1 MKGKLFSLF
10 LIATLFFS
18 GFNPVFAKESGPNAK
33 DENST
38 QNRDLPIVTET
49 EPKEADKDKY
59 VKILFVAKTNLIGN
73 VQNYGTIKNEKGDE
87 ITLKDEV
94 VSGKNVKAKAY
105 YALKTAKWS
114 EMLDYEEDGK
124 KVFAELIAENNET
137 DEEKKEVH
145 KFLGWAYSSDPAV
158 FGNIVNPFNK
168 TFSKVKGT
176 GEQVLQKYAMDKP
189 MVFESRFQ
197 GLPYIFIG
205 DTFNS
210 IHYGAALH
218 NDADGYQIDKKDYK
232 MGKFEVG
239 DLKTLIKGNFILTDF
254 QKDYFVGKV
263 DYSHIIKFYVRN
275 DVKNR
280 KFGLLKPDVRPN
292 NNCIFWY
299 WFDDS
304 DSGNELEYNYEL
316 LKSNSKDYIAKFI
329 KNGENATN
337 ILDKG
342 KELPEDIFI
351 VTFHK
356 GEGIVDEK
364 VQGIHKKYG
373 QSYAIFKGST
383 LKVIGV
389 NLPTPH
395 AVDETKEAAW
405 FIGDK
410 KVDNIK
416 DIQIKSDMTFTARV
430 VEEKD
435 KYMASAKD
443 IEKAFGLAT
452 TEDEILASVRTDYP
466 EDSAS
471 QPSKT
476 IIEGQNLP
484 DGKTSGQHEIKV
496 EVKYPDGSTDEVIVK
511 VIVAKS
517 QAENYLAETK
527 TLEVNKN
534 EVLTLEKLKE
544 GITNLPQEVK
554 LDIKENA
561 DTSEIGEKTASLTLT
576 FKDSSSKEVE
586 VKVRVKEV
594 IEGGIIRPIPE
605 IKADDI
611 VKEEVA
617 YNGNIDLRDN
627 IKNLPEGA
635 VVEDITDPIIDTRK
649 PGEYSG
655 KVKVT
660 FKDGSTRIL
669 VVPVEVLKSQAENYV
684 AETKILEVN
693 KNEVLTLEKLKE
705 GITNLPQ
712 EVKVDIK
719 ENADTSEVG
728 EKTARLTLTFKDS
741 SSKDLTINIKV
752 NEVIPEKNDS
762 EKYPP
767 VFPKDLKVMDK
778 NKLSQGEIDGIARKF
793 KLVNPK
799 TKDVV
804 VDQEGKVTLIYEDDS
819 KNILKL
825 ANYLTEVPKDNSEI
839 DKDKDNKDKDNKD
852 KEENRDNYYPDY
864 YNYFPRL
871 NNRDYERETLKVFA
885 SSSIKF
891 DEEKKA
897 TEKISYVFHINEFE
911 YEIIR
916 DGISTKVKMD
926 ISPVIYKG
934 RTMLPL
940 RRVAEALG
948 ADVVWDKFTRTASFT
963 RDGLTASIQIDNN
976 KIILSSG
983 QVIEMEAKPLNIKD
997 RIFVS
1002 LVNVAKVFGLSNGN
1016 TEDGKDNDIEWDNEA
1031 RTVTISVK

>member
-10 LIATLFFS
+10 LIVTLFFS
-18 GFNPVFAKESGPNAK
+18 GFNPVFAKESGPKAK

-38 QNRDLPIVTET
+38 ENGNLPTVTET
-49 EPKEADKDKY
+49 EPEGNLKDKY
-59 VKILFVAKTNLIGN
+59 VKILFVAETNLTGN
-73 VQNYGTIKNEKGDE
+73 VQNFGTIKNEKGDE
-87 ITLKDEV
+87 IILKDEL
-94 VSGKNVKAKAY
+94 VSGKSVKAKAY

-137 DEEKKEVH
+137 DKEKKEDH

-168 TFSKVKGT
+168 TFLKVKGT

-197 GLPYIFIG
+197 GLPYIFRG
-205 DTFNS
+205 DT
-210 IHYGAALH
+210 IEALH
-218 NDADGYQIDKKDYK
+218 YDADGYRIDKRDYK
-232 MGKFEVG
+232 MGQFKVG
-239 DLKTLIKGNFILTDF
+239 DIDYLVKGNFIVTDF
-254 QKDYFVGKV
+254 QKDYFRYKG
-263 DYSHIIKFYVRN
+263 DYSHIMEFYVRN

-280 KFGLLKPDVRPN
+280 KFGQLKPDIKAN
-292 NNCIFWY
+292 NNCIFWH
-299 WFDDS
+299 WFIEY
-304 DSGNELEYNYEL
+304 GGENELNDDYEL
-316 LKSNSKDYIAKFI
+316 LKSNCRDYIAKFI
-329 KNGENATN
+329 RNGDSATN

-342 KELPEDIFI
+342 KNLPEDIFI
-351 VTFHK
+351 VTLNK
-356 GEGIVDEK
+356 EKGIVDEK
-364 VQGIHKKYG
+364 IQGILSKYG
-373 QSYAIFKGST
+373 KSYAIFKGST

-389 NLPTPH
+389 KLPTPH
-395 AVDETKEAAW
+395 AVDKTKEAAW

-416 DIQIKSDMTFTARV
+416 DIQIKSDMIFTARL
-430 VEEKD
+430 VEDKD
-435 KYMASAKD
+435 TYKASARD

-452 TEDEILASVRTDYP
+452 TADEILESVSTDYP
-466 EDSAS
+466 ENSAN
-471 QPSKT
+471 QPLKS

-484 DGKTSGQHEIKV
+484 DGKTSGQHEIQV
-496 EVKYPDGSTDEVIVK
+496 EVKYPDGSTDEVTVK

-517 QAENYLAETK
+517 QAENYVAETK
-527 TLEVNKN
+527 TLEVNKD
-534 EVLTLEKLKE
+534 EVLT
-544 GITNLPQEVK
+544 V
-554 LDIKENA
+554 
-561 DTSEIGEKTASLTLT
+561 
-576 FKDSSSKEVE
+576 
-586 VKVRVKEV
+586 
-594 IEGGIIRPIPE
+594 
-605 IKADDI
+605 
-611 VKEEVA
+611 
-617 YNGNIDLRDN
+617 
-627 IKNLPEGA
+627 
-635 VVEDITDPIIDTRK
+635 
-649 PGEYSG
+649 
-655 KVKVT
+655 
-660 FKDGSTRIL
+660 
-669 VVPVEVLKSQAENYV
+669 
-684 AETKILEVN
+684 
-693 KNEVLTLEKLKE
+693 EKLKE

-712 EVKVDIK
+712 EVKVDINK
-719 ENADTSEVG
+719 NADTSEVG
-728 EKTARLTLTFKDS
+728 EKTARLTLTFKDT
-741 SSKDLTINIKV
+741 SSKDLTLNIKV
-752 NEVIPEKNDS
+752 NEVIPEKTDS
-762 EKYPP
+762 EKYPT
-767 VFPKDLKVMDK
+767 VIPKDLKVVDK
-778 NKLSQGEIDGIARKF
+778 NNLSQAEIDEIARKF
-793 KLVNPK
+793 KLANPK
-799 TKDVV
+799 AKDVV
-804 VDQEGKVTLIYEDDS
+804 VDQEGKLTLIYEDDS

-839 DKDKDNKDKDNKD
+839 DKDKDNKDNKD
-852 KEENRDNYYPDY
+852 KEENWDNYYPDY

-885 SSSIKF
+885 SPSIKF
-891 DEEKKA
+891 EEEKKA

-940 RRVAEALG
+940 RRVAEVLG
-948 ADVVWDKFTRTASFT
+948 AEVVWDKDTRTASFT

-1002 LVNVAKVFGLSNGN
+1002 IVNVAKVFGLNNGN

>member
-10 LIATLFFS
+10 LIVTLFFS

-33 DENST
+33 DKNST
-38 QNRDLPIVTET
+38 ENGDLPIVTET
-49 EPKEADKDKY
+49 EPEGSLKDKY
-59 VKILFVAKTNLIGN
+59 VKILFVAKTNLTGN

-114 EMLDYEEDGK
+114 EMLDYEENGK

-137 DEEKKEVH
+137 DEEKKEDH
-145 KFLGWAYSSDPAV
+145 KFLGWTY
-158 FGNIVNPFNK
+158 FGDLVNPYSKALFEDKKIGAIGYDFGIKYDMNRPIVFNAK
-168 TFSKVKGT
+168 
-176 GEQVLQKYAMDKP
+176 
-189 MVFESRFQ
+189 FQ
-197 GLPYIFIG
+197 SLPYIFMR
-205 DTFNS
+205 DYLS
-210 IHYGAALH
+210 
-218 NDADGYQIDKKDYK
+218 DVRDSDGYSVYSTTDYK
-232 MGKFEVG
+232 YGSFSLSSNGK
-239 DLKTLIKGNFILTDF
+239 ILATDF
-254 QKDYFVGKV
+254 QKKYFTKSFDNLEGIV
-263 DYSHIIKFYVRN
+263 FYIRN
-275 DVKNR
+275 DVENR
-280 KFGLLKPDVRPN
+280 SLGLLKPDLKLSKGYKL
-292 NNCIFWY
+292 WY
-299 WFDDS
+299 WCRSTIYHILNDNS
-304 DSGNELEYNYEL
+304 EL
-316 LKSNSKDYIAKFI
+316 LIEDNVAQTYHPYLIEDGEKIDFI
-329 KNGENATN
+329 PGESP
-337 ILDKG
+337 D
-342 KELPEDIFI
+342 LPEGAFL

-356 GEGIVDEK
+356 GEGIVNQNE
-364 VQGIHKKYG
+364 YG
-373 QSYAIFKGST
+373 KSYVIFDGST
-383 LKVIGV
+383 ITKIGD

-395 AVDETKEAAW
+395 AVDKTKEAAW

-410 KVDNIK
+410 RVDNIK

-435 KYMASAKD
+435 KYMASARD

-452 TEDEILASVRTDYP
+452 TADEILESVRTDYP

-484 DGKTSGQHEIKV
+484 DGKTSGGHEIKV
-496 EVKYPDGSTDEVIVK
+496 EVKYPDGSTEEVIVK

-517 QAENYLAETK
+517 QAENYVAETE

-534 EVLTLEKLKE
+534 EVLTVEMLKE
-544 GITNLPQEVK
+544 GITNLPEEVK
-554 LDIKENA
+554 VDIKENA
-561 DTSEIGEKTASLTLT
+561 DTSKIGEKTARLTLT
-576 FKDSSSKEVE
+576 FKDSSSKDLTLNI
-586 VKVRVKEV
+586 RVKEV

-627 IKNLPEGA
+627 IKNLPEGS
-635 VVEDITDPIIDTRK
+635 VVEDITNPKIDTK
-649 PGEYSG
+649 ETGEHSG

-660 FKDGSTRIL
+660 FKDGSSRIL

-684 AETKILEVN
+684 AETKTLEVN
-693 KNEVLTLEKLKE
+693 KDEVLTVGKLKE
-705 GITNLPQ
+705 GITNLPE

-719 ENADTSEVG
+719 ENVDTSEIG
-728 EKTARLTLTFKDS
+728 EKTASLTLTFKDT
-741 SSKDLTINIKV
+741 SSKEVEVKVRV
-752 NEVIPEKNDS
+752 NEVIPEKTDS

-767 VFPKDLKVMDK
+767 VIPKDLKVLDK
-778 NKLSQGEIDGIARKF
+778 NKLSQGETDEIARKF

-799 TKDVV
+799 AKDVV
-804 VDQEGKVTLIYEDDS
+804 VDQEGKVTLIYEDNS
-819 KNILKL
+819 KNILNL

-839 DKDKDNKDKDNKD
+839 DKGKDNKDNKE
-852 KEENRDNYYPDY
+852 KEENWDNYYPDY

-885 SSSIKF
+885 SPSIKF
-891 DEEKKA
+891 EEEEKA
-897 TEKISYVFHINEFE
+897 TEKISYVFHIDEFE

-940 RRVAEALG
+940 RRVAEVLG

-976 KIILSSG
+976 KIILSNG
-983 QVIEMEAKPLNIKD
+983 KVIEMEAKPLNIKD

>member
-10 LIATLFFS
+10 LIVTLFFS

-38 QNRDLPIVTET
+38 ENGDLPIVTET
-49 EPKEADKDKY
+49 EPEGSLKDKY
-59 VKILFVAKTNLIGN
+59 VKILFVAKTNLTGN

-87 ITLKDEV
+87 MTLKDEV

-137 DEEKKEVH
+137 DEEKKENH
-145 KFLGWAYSSDPAV
+145 KFLGWTY
-158 FGNIVNPFNK
+158 FGDFVNPYSKEFFEDKKIGVIKDVIGIKYDMNRPIVFK
-168 TFSKVKGT
+168 TK
-176 GEQVLQKYAMDKP
+176 
-189 MVFESRFQ
+189 FQ
-197 GLPYIFIG
+197 SLPYIFMRGHIIDERDSDGYSIYSTTDYKIG
-205 DTFNS
+205 IFNS
-210 IHYGAALH
+210 SS
-218 NDADGYQIDKKDYK
+218 N
-232 MGKFEVG
+232 GK
-239 DLKTLIKGNFILTDF
+239 ILATDF
-254 QKDYFVGKV
+254 QKTYFATSFDNLEEIV
-263 DYSHIIKFYVRN
+263 FYIRK
-275 DVKNR
+275 DVENSSL
-280 KFGLLKPDVRPN
+280 GHLKPDLKLSKGYK
-292 NNCIFWY
+292 FWY
-299 WFDDS
+299 WYRNTIYHILNDNSDLLNENNPDKTYYPYLIKDGDDI
-304 DSGNELEYNYEL
+304 N
-316 LKSNSKDYIAKFI
+316 FI
-329 KNGENATN
+329 PGESP
-337 ILDKG
+337 D
-342 KELPEDIFI
+342 LPEDIFI

-356 GEGIVDEK
+356 GEGIVNQD
-364 VQGIHKKYG
+364 KYDK
-373 QSYAIFKGST
+373 SYAIFKGST
-383 LKVIGV
+383 LTKIGD

-395 AVDETKEAAW
+395 AVDGTKEAAW

-435 KYMASAKD
+435 KYMANAKD

-452 TEDEILASVRTDYP
+452 TADEILTSVTTDYP

-471 QPSKT
+471 QPSKS

-517 QAENYLAETK
+517 QAENYVAETE

-534 EVLTLEKLKE
+534 EVLTVEKLKK

-554 LDIKENA
+554 FDIKENA
-561 DTSEIGEKTASLTLT
+561 DTSEVGEKTASLTLT
-576 FKDSSSKEVE
+576 FKDTSSKEVE
-586 VKVRVKEV
+586 VKVRIKEV
-594 IEGGIIRPIPE
+594 IEGGIISPIPE
-605 IKADDI
+605 IDSSNV

-627 IKNLPEGA
+627 IKNLPEGT
-635 VVEDITDPIIDTRK
+635 VVEDITDPIIDTIK

-660 FKDGSTRIL
+660 FKDGSSRIV

-684 AETKILEVN
+684 ADTKTLEVN
-693 KNEVLTLEKLKE
+693 KNEVLTVEMLKE

-712 EVKVDIK
+712 EVKFDIK

-728 EKTARLTLTFKDS
+728 EKTARLTLIFKDS
-741 SSKDLTINIKV
+741 SSKEVKIKVKV
-752 NEVIPEKNDS
+752 NEVIPEKTDS

-767 VFPKDLKVMDK
+767 VIPKDLKVLDK
-778 NKLSQGEIDGIARKF
+778 NTLSQGEIDEIARKF

-799 TKDVV
+799 AKDVV
-804 VDQEGKVTLIYEDDS
+804 VDQEGKVTFIYGDDS
-819 KNILKL
+819 KNILNL

-839 DKDKDNKDKDNKD
+839 DKDKDNKDNKEK
-852 KEENRDNYYPDY
+852 KENWDNYYPDY

-885 SSSIKF
+885 SPSIKF
-891 DEEKKA
+891 EEEKKA

-926 ISPVIYKG
+926 ISPVIYEG

-976 KIILSSG
+976 KIILSNG
-983 QVIEMEAKPLNIKD
+983 KVIVMEAKPLNIKD

>member
-10 LIATLFFS
+10 LIVTLFFS
-18 GFNPVFAKESGPNAK
+18 GFSPVFAKESGPNAK

-38 QNRDLPIVTET
+38 ENGNLPIVTET
-49 EPKEADKDKY
+49 EPEGNLKDKY
-59 VKILFVAKTNLIGN
+59 VKILFVAETNLTGN
-73 VQNYGTIKNEKGDE
+73 VQNFGTIKNENGDK
-87 ITLKDEV
+87 ITLKDEL

-114 EMLDYEEDGK
+114 EMLDYKEDGK

-137 DEEKKEVH
+137 DDKKKEDH
-145 KFLGWAYSSDPAV
+145 KFLGWTY
-158 FGNIVNPFNK
+158 FGNFVNPFSKAFFENK
-168 TFSKVKGT
+168 KIGAIGDKIGK
-176 GEQVLQKYAMDKP
+176 KYDMNKP
-189 MVFESRFQ
+189 IVFKAKFQ
-197 GLPYIFIG
+197 SLPYIFMRDKIY
-205 DTFNS
+205 DVRDS
-210 IHYGAALH
+210 
-218 NDADGYQIDKKDYK
+218 DGYSVHLSTDYK
-232 MGKFEVG
+232 GGSFRSISNGK
-239 DLKTLIKGNFILTDF
+239 ILATDF
-254 QKDYFVGKV
+254 QKKYFTSSF
-263 DYSHIIKFYVRN
+263 DNLERIAFYIRN
-275 DVKNR
+275 DVENR
-280 KFGLLKPDVRPN
+280 SLGHLKPDLK
-292 NNCIFWY
+292 ISKGYKFWY
-299 WFDDS
+299 WYRSTIYHILNDNS
-304 DSGNELEYNYEL
+304 EL
-316 LKSNSKDYIAKFI
+316 LIEDGGDKTYYPYLIKDGDNIDFI
-329 KNGENATN
+329 PGESP
-337 ILDKG
+337 D
-342 KELPEDIFI
+342 LPEGAFL

-356 GEGIVDEK
+356 GEGIVNQNE
-364 VQGIHKKYG
+364 YG
-373 QSYAIFKGST
+373 KSYVIFDGST
-383 LKVIGV
+383 LTKIGD

-395 AVDETKEAAW
+395 AVDKTKEAAW

-410 KVDNIK
+410 RVDNIK

-435 KYMASAKD
+435 KYMASARD
-443 IEKAFGLAT
+443 IEKAFGLVT

-484 DGKTSGQHEIKV
+484 DGKTSGGHEIKV

-517 QAENYLAETK
+517 QAENYVAETK
-527 TLEVNKN
+527 TLEVNKD
-534 EVLTLEKLKE
+534 EVLTVEKLKD
-544 GITNLPQEVK
+544 GITNLPKEVK
-554 LDIKENA
+554 VDIKENA
-561 DTSEIGEKTASLTLT
+561 DTSEVGEKRARLTLT
-576 FKDSSSKEVE
+576 FKDTSSKEVE

-594 IEGGIIRPIPE
+594 IEGGIISPIPE
-605 IKADDI
+605 IDSSNI
-611 VKEEVA
+611 VKEEVL

-635 VVEDITDPIIDTRK
+635 VVEDITDPIIDTK
-649 PGEYSG
+649 NPGEYFG

-660 FKDGSTRIL
+660 FKDGSSRIV
-669 VVPVEVLKSQAENYV
+669 VVPVEVLKSQAVNYV
-684 AETKILEVN
+684 AETKTLEVN
-693 KNEVLTLEKLKE
+693 KDEVLTVKKLKE
-705 GITNLPQ
+705 GITNLPE
-712 EVKVDIK
+712 EVNVVIK

-741 SSKDLTINIKV
+741 SSKDLTLNIKV
-752 NEVIPEKNDS
+752 NEVIPEKTDS

-767 VFPKDLKVMDK
+767 VIPKDLKVMDK
-778 NKLSQGEIDGIARKF
+778 NKLSQGEIHEIARKF

-799 TKDVV
+799 AKDVV
-804 VDQEGKVTLIYEDDS
+804 VDQEGKVTLIYEDNS
-819 KNILKL
+819 KNILNL

-839 DKDKDNKDKDNKD
+839 DKGKDNKD
-852 KEENRDNYYPDY
+852 KEKNWDNYYPDY

-885 SSSIKF
+885 SPSIKF
-891 DEEKKA
+891 EEEKKA

-926 ISPVIYKG
+926 ISPVIYEG

-940 RRVAEALG
+940 RRVAEVLG
-948 ADVVWDKFTRTASFT
+948 AEVVWDKFTRTASFT

-983 QVIEMEAKPLNIKD
+983 EVIEMEAKPLNIKD

-1002 LVNVAKVFGLSNGN
+1002 LVNVAKVFGLNNGN

>member
-10 LIATLFFS
+10 LIVTLFFS
-18 GFNPVFAKESGPNAK
+18 GFSPVFAKESGPNAK

-38 QNRDLPIVTET
+38 ENGSLPIVTET
-49 EPKEADKDKY
+49 EPEGNLKDKY
-59 VKILFVAKTNLIGN
+59 VKILFVAETNLTGN
-73 VQNYGTIKNEKGDE
+73 VQNFGTIKNENGDK
-87 ITLKDEV
+87 ITLKDEL

-114 EMLDYEEDGK
+114 EMLDYKEDGK

-137 DEEKKEVH
+137 DDKKKEDH
-145 KFLGWAYSSDPAV
+145 KFLGWTY
-158 FGNIVNPFNK
+158 FGNFVNPFSKAFFENK
-168 TFSKVKGT
+168 KIGAIGDKIGK
-176 GEQVLQKYAMDKP
+176 KYDMNKP
-189 MVFESRFQ
+189 IVFKAKFQ
-197 GLPYIFIG
+197 SLPYIFMRDKIY
-205 DTFNS
+205 DVRDS
-210 IHYGAALH
+210 
-218 NDADGYQIDKKDYK
+218 DGYSVHLSTDYK
-232 MGKFEVG
+232 GGSFRSISNGK
-239 DLKTLIKGNFILTDF
+239 ILATDF
-254 QKDYFVGKV
+254 QKKYFTSSF
-263 DYSHIIKFYVRN
+263 DNLERIAFYIRN
-275 DVKNR
+275 DVENR
-280 KFGLLKPDVRPN
+280 SLGHLKPDLK
-292 NNCIFWY
+292 ISKGYKFWY
-299 WFDDS
+299 WYRSTIYHILNDNS
-304 DSGNELEYNYEL
+304 EL
-316 LKSNSKDYIAKFI
+316 LIEDGGDKTYYPYLIKDGDNIEFI
-329 KNGENATN
+329 PGESP
-337 ILDKG
+337 D
-342 KELPEDIFI
+342 LPEGAFL

-356 GEGIVDEK
+356 GEGIVNEN
-364 VQGIHKKYG
+364 KYG
-373 QSYAIFKGST
+373 KSYAIFKGST
-383 LKVIGV
+383 LTKIGN
-389 NLPTPH
+389 NLPTPK
-395 AVDETKEAAW
+395 AEDKTKEVAW

-435 KYMASAKD
+435 TYKASARD
-443 IEKAFGLAT
+443 IEKVFGLAT
-452 TEDEILASVRTDYP
+452 TADEILESVTTDYP
-466 EDSAS
+466 ENSAN
-471 QPSKT
+471 QPLKS
-476 IIEGQNLP
+476 IIGGQNLP

-517 QAENYLAETK
+517 QAESYVAETK

-534 EVLTLEKLKE
+534 EVLTVEKLKE
-544 GITNLPQEVK
+544 GIANLPEEVK
-554 LDIKENA
+554 VDIKENA
-561 DTSEIGEKTASLTLT
+561 DTSEVGEKTARLTLT
-576 FKDSSSKEVE
+576 FKDTSSKEVE

-594 IEGGIIRPIPE
+594 IEGGIISPIPE
-605 IKADDI
+605 IDSSNI

-635 VVEDITDPIIDTRK
+635 VVEDITNPKIDTRK

-655 KVKVT
+655 RVKVT
-660 FKDGSTRIL
+660 FKDGSSRIL

-684 AETKILEVN
+684 AETKTLEVN

-705 GITNLPQ
+705 GITNLPE

-719 ENADTSEVG
+719 ENVDTSEIG

-741 SSKDLTINIKV
+741 SSKDLTLNIKV
-752 NEVIPEKNDS
+752 KEVIPEKTDS

-767 VFPKDLKVMDK
+767 VIPKDLKVLDK
-778 NKLSQGEIDGIARKF
+778 NKLSQEEIDEIARKF

-799 TKDVV
+799 AKDVV

-819 KNILKL
+819 KNILNL
-825 ANYLTEVPKDNSEI
+825 ENYLTEVPKDNSEI
-839 DKDKDNKDKDNKD
+839 DKDKDNKD

-885 SSSIKF
+885 SPSIKF
-891 DEEKKA
+891 EEEKKA

-940 RRVAEALG
+940 RRVAEVLG
-948 ADVVWDKFTRTASFT
+948 AEVVWDKFTRTASFA

-976 KIILSSG
+976 KIILSNG
-983 QVIEMEAKPLNIKD
+983 KVIEMEAKPLNIED

-1002 LVNVAKVFGLSNGN
+1002 LVNVAKVFGLSNGKA
-1016 TEDGKDNDIEWDNEA
+1016 EDGKDNDIEWDNEA